1 MWKNGFSF
9 LWKKGG
15 WSKEGEYVDKGQKRF
30 QYDLFIFFKKELNTQ
45 KYISPTDNTLY
56 ELVNYV
62 FKDVRIILMSTSTLY
77 IIKHYF

>member
-1 MWKNGFSF
+1 MIC
-9 LWKKGG
+9 L
-15 WSKEGEYVDKGQKRF
+15 Y
-30 QYDLFIFFKKELNTQ
+30 FFKKELNTQ